1 MYFAVQMA
9 LSRAE
14 IQQRY
19 REKKKRTDANYKQRE
34 RERKRKAYTPVEEL
48 NSSQLKKKSAETL
61 SEEKIPETK
70 WTESGVEWTSH
81 SSK

>member
-1 MYFAVQMA
+1 MA

-48 NSSQLKKKSAETL
+48 NSSQLKKRVQKHTINLKRKMLKCNGLFYEIL
-61 SEEKIPETK
+61 IC
-70 WTESGVEWTSH
+70 
-81 SSK
+81 